1 MKDIKW
7 TVLAAIDNP
16 TSEDEAAVFVMNSD
30 GCKTKE
36 ETIEQAEFALN
47 LMRAS
52 APFRGKN
59 PRIISVEPDLL
70 SVEDLGTEYIRD
82 KVRASRLN

>member
-1 MKDIKW
+1 MKVKHW

-16 TSEDEAAVFVMNSD
+16 TGEDEAAVFVMSNE

-47 LMRAS
+47 LMRAEEM
-52 APFRGKN
+52 FRGKN